1 MLASHLSICSDAIR
15 SISEPSLLILQSYYN
30 FPDVSQVC
38 VKIITGF
45 ESKNDGYLK
54 VEMNGDINVY
64 DKFGK
69 RDVVIDTCIKGLKS
83 LTLNNPKINAWAGQ
97 IKIKVDGKF
106 VPIDCRGCTG
116 SPSLKDGFIVVDGNS
131 DSEKMA
137 NTHCLDG
144 DVCSLVWNI
153 KGI

>member
-1 MLASHLSICSDAIR
+1 MIFPRQKYLRIELELFFNVH
-15 SISEPSLLILQSYYN
+15 ENQLQNY
-30 FPDVSQVC
+30 
-38 VKIITGF
+38 G
-45 ESKNDGYLK
+45 
-54 VEMNGDINVY
+54 INVY

-97 IKIKVDGKF
+97 IKIRVDGKF